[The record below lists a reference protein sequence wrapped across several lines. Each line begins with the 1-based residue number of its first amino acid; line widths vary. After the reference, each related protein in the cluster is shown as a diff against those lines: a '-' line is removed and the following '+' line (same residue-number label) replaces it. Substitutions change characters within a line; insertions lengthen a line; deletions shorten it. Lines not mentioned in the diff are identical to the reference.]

1 MAETEKSPTP
11 PPTHTPAQRSSAQS
25 TMVSTNAKGDL
36 ERAGSKDTV
45 TLWTYLMTEVDP
57 AQTTAPLAMYCFMT
71 GYVDVVS
78 FSAIFVW
85 CGFQTG
91 NFAQLAIALARLFEG
106 APGFRDQT
114 FHKAD
119 QQALCSLISFNA
131 GAFVGRIGDRV
142 GAHKRI
148 WLIAGTF
155 IQALMTMASAIAFW
169 KAGQPSIAN
178 SRDLPAWTNALT
190 FVGLAFMSASLGV
203 QGILGKRLN
212 TQFGTT
218 IVLTTV
224 WVELMSDPRLF
235 KFRQRVKTRDH
246 RLIAAISLLVG
257 AFVGRCIL
265 GQLGTAATM
274 GIGVGFRMFITFSWI
289 FVPNKPPRP

>member
-1 MAETEKSPTP
+1 MAITENGSLSTTSKGTQPKSTAVVSRGDVE
-11 PPTHTPAQRSSAQS
+11 HDAIKQIASLRS
-25 TMVSTNAKGDL
+25 
-36 ERAGSKDTV
+36 
-45 TLWTYLMTEVDP
+45 YLMADVDP
-57 AQTTAPLAMYCFMT
+57 AQTTAPLAAFCFMT
-71 GYVDVVS
+71 GFIDVIS

-91 NFAQLAIALARLFEG
+91 NFAQLAIALARLFES
-106 APGFRDQT
+106 AQDHT

-119 QQALCSLISFNA
+119 QQALCSLISFNL

-148 WLIAGTF
+148 WLVAGTF
-155 IQALMTMASAIAFW
+155 IQALFTMAGAIAFW
-169 KAGQPSIAN
+169 KAGQPSISNA
-178 SRDLPAWTNALT
+178 RDDPAWTNVLS
-190 FVGLAFMSASLGV
+190 FVGLAFISASLGV

-235 KFRQRVKTRDH
+235 KLHQRVMSRDH
-246 RLIAAISLLVG
+246 RLIAAVALFLG
-257 AFVGRCIL
+257 AFVGRSIL
-265 GQLGTAATM
+265 GQIGTASTL
-274 GIGVGFRMFITFSWI
+274 GVGVGFRVLITLSWV
-289 FVPNKPPRP
+289 FVPSKPL

>member
-1 MAETEKSPTP
+1 MSEKS
-11 PPTHTPAQRSSAQS
+11 S
-25 TMVSTNAKGDL
+25 KGD
-36 ERAGSKDTV
+36 RTRTPSTV
-45 TLWTYLMTEVDP
+45 SPSQLVKEDEEGGEQGTTVSLWSYLMSDVDP
-57 AQTTAPLAMYCFMT
+57 VQTTAPLAAYCFMT
-71 GYVDVVS
+71 GYIDVIS

-91 NFAQLAIALARLFEG
+91 NFAQLALALARLFEG
-106 APGFRDQT
+106 APGSRDQT

-131 GAFVGRIGDRV
+131 GAFIGRLGDRI

-148 WLIAGTF
+148 WLIVGTL
-155 IQALMTMASAIAFW
+155 IQALFTMASAIAFW
-169 KAGQPSIAN
+169 KSGQPSI
-178 SRDLPAWTNALT
+178 SGERDLPSWTNALT

-224 WVELMSDPRLF
+224 WVELMTDPRLF
-235 KFRQRVKTRDH
+235 NLRKRVMSRDH
-246 RLIAAISLLVG
+246 RVIAAISLFVG
-257 AFVGRCIL
+257 AFVGRAIL
-265 GQLGTAATM
+265 GQLGAAATL
-274 GIGVGFRMFITFSWI
+274 GIGVGFRVLISFSWI
-289 FVPNKPPRP
+289 FVPGKPSRPRH

>member
-1 MAETEKSPTP
+1 MAATENIIP
-11 PPTHTPAQRSSAQS
+11 SSKRTQS
-25 TMVSTNAKGDL
+25 MSTAIVSKGD
-36 ERAGSKDTV
+36 EEHVAGKKTAS
-45 TLWTYLMTEVDP
+45 LRSYLMADVDP
-57 AQTTAPLAMYCFMT
+57 AQTTAQLAAYCFMT
-71 GYVDVVS
+71 GFIDVIS

-106 APGFRDQT
+106 APGSQDHT

-119 QQALCSLISFNA
+119 QQALCSLISFNL

-155 IQALMTMASAIAFW
+155 IQTILTMASAIAFW
-169 KAGQPSIAN
+169 KAGQPSISNA
-178 SRDLPAWTNALT
+178 RDDPAWTNALS
-190 FVGLAFMSASLGV
+190 FVGLAFMSGSLGV

-224 WVELMSDPRLF
+224 WVELASDPGLF
-235 KFRQRVKTRDH
+235 KFRQRVMSRDH
-246 RLIAAISLLVG
+246 RLIAAVSLFLG
-257 AFVGRCIL
+257 AFVSRSIL
-265 GQLGTAATM
+265 GQIGTAATM
-274 GIGVGFRMFITFSWI
+274 GVGTGFRVLITLSWI
-289 FVPNKPPRP
+289 FVPNKPPCS